1 MAKDNAAARA
11 GGGDDKASLDPEAP
25 EVRDLIDAAVAR
37 AIAGLEQTNA
47 ELKDEKRR
55 LAERLKAGE
64 GRAAELERLVQG
76 RDEQLARL
84 AVDGAVRDAAGRV
97 GLVPAAIDDALGRGR
112 RVFTLDEDGRPVARD
127 AEGAVVPGADGKS
140 PLTPAE
146 WLETMKDAAPHW
158 WPPSS
163 GAGAPGAGA
172 RGGEGSLSYEQAGE
186 LSPEHYARLR
196 RERRIR

>member
-1 MAKDNAAARA
+1 MADDKAAARK
-11 GGGDDKASLDPEAP
+11 GGGGKGAPDPEAQ
-25 EVRDLIDAAVAR
+25 EVKALIDEAVAR
-37 AIAGLEQTNA
+37 AVAGLEQTNA
-47 ELKDEKRR
+47 ELKDEKRQ

-64 GRAAELERLVQG
+64 GRAVELERLVQG
-76 RDEQLARL
+76 RDEQLACL
-84 AVDGAVRDAAGRV
+84 VIDGALRAAAAKA

-112 RVFTLDEDGRPVARD
+112 RVFSLDEDGGPIARD
-127 AEGAVVPGADGKS
+127 AEGAVVPGADGES

-146 WLETMKDAAPHW
+146 WLETMRDAAPHW

-172 RGGEGSLSYEQAGE
+172 RGGEGALTYEQAGE
-186 LSPEHYARLR
+186 LSPERYARLR

>member
-1 MAKDNAAARA
+1 MAKDTTAARA
-11 GGGDDKASLDPEAP
+11 GGGAEGGALDPEAP
-25 EVRDLIDAAVAR
+25 AVKALVDAAVAR
-37 AIAGLEQTNA
+37 EVAGLEQA
-47 ELKDEKRR
+47 KAALEEEKRR

-64 GRAAELERLVQG
+64 GRAAELETLVKA

-84 AVDGAVRDAAGRV
+84 AIDGRIREAASRAA
-97 GLVPAAIDDALGRGR
+97 LVPSAIEDVLGRGR
-112 RVFTLDEDGRPVARD
+112 RVFALDEAGSPVARN
-127 AEGAVVPGADGKS
+127 AAGEVIAGKDGES

-146 WLETMKDAAPHW
+146 WLETMKETAPHW

-172 RGGEGSLSYEQAGE
+172 RGGEGALTYEQAGE

-196 RERRIR
+196 RDGRIS

>member
-1 MAKDNAAARA
+1 MAEDETAARA
-11 GGGDDKASLDPEAP
+11 GGGKGSLDPEAP
-25 EVRDLIDAAVAR
+25 EVRALIDAAVAR
-37 AIAGLEQTNA
+37 AVAGLRQTNA
-47 ELKDEKRR
+47 ELQT
-55 LAERLKAGE
+55 
-64 GRAAELERLVQG
+64 LVQG

-84 AVDGAVRDAAGRV
+84 AIDGAVRDAAGRA

-112 RVFTLDEDGRPVARD
+112 RVFSLDEDGRPVARE
-127 AEGAVVPGADGKS
+127 AEGAVVPGADGAS
-140 PLTPAE
+140 PMTPAE
-146 WLETMKDAAPHW
+146 WLESMREAAPHW

-172 RGGEGSLSYEQAGE
+172 RGNEGALTYEQAGE

>member
-1 MAKDNAAARA
+1 MAKNKATARK
-11 GGGDDKASLDPEAP
+11 GGDGKEAPDPEAP
-25 EVRDLIDAAVAR
+25 QLRALIDEAVAR
-37 AIAGLEQTNA
+37 AVA
-47 ELKDEKRR
+47 ELEESKAELEDEKRQ

-64 GRAAELERLVQG
+64 GRAAELEALVQG
-76 RDEQLARL
+76 RDEKFAHL
-84 AVDGAVRDAAGRV
+84 VIDGAIRTAAAEAA
-97 GLVPAAIDDALGRGR
+97 LVPAAMEDALARGRG
-112 RVFTLDEDGRPVARD
+112 VFVLDEDGAPVARD
-127 AEGAVVPGADGKS
+127 AEGKVVTGADGET

-146 WLETMKDAAPHW
+146 WLESMRDAAPHW

-172 RGGEGSLSYEQAGE
+172 RGGEGALTYEQAGE